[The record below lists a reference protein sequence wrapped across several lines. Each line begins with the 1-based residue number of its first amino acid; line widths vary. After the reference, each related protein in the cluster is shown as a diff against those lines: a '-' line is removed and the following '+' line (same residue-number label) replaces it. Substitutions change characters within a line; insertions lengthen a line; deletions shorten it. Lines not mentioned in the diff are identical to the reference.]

1 MTQSSRTAAFFDL
14 DNTLIRGSS
23 LFYLAR
29 GLFKLKFFSS
39 KDMWAFIW
47 KQAKF
52 VVVGKE
58 HINDMQFI
66 KSVGLRIA
74 AGHSIE
80 SLVNIADGVV
90 EQYLVPKVY
99 QQTVEL
105 AKTHLQRGE
114 EVWIVTA
121 APNRLANVLAS
132 KLGFTGALGTH
143 AEEVDGCF
151 TGELVGKPLHGP
163 EKAVAIREL
172 AERTGLD
179 LAGSSAYSDSVY
191 DLPLLQAVGNPNV
204 VNGDRQLRAIAK
216 KEGWRQYDFRRL
228 RHARRYGGQTVV
240 AALAALF
247 MRNRRNKKG

>member
-1 MTQSSRTAAFFDL
+1 MTQPTRTAAFFDL

-39 KDMWAFIW
+39 KDMWAFFW

-74 AGHSIE
+74 AGHSID
-80 SLVNIADGVV
+80 SLVAISDGVI

-99 QQTVEL
+99 KQTLDL
-105 AKTHLQRGE
+105 AKTHLARGE

-121 APNRLANVLAS
+121 APNRLANVLAY

-163 EKAVAIREL
+163 EKAVAVREL
-172 AERTGLD
+172 AARTGID
-179 LAGSSAYSDSVY
+179 LSGSSAYSDSVY
-191 DLPLLQAVGNPNV
+191 DLPLLESVGHANV
-204 VNGDRQLRAIAK
+204 VNGDRQLRARAK

-228 RHARRYGGQTVV
+228 RHARRYGGHTIA
-240 AALAALF
+240 AALAAIF
-247 MRNRRNKKG
+247 VRNGRKK